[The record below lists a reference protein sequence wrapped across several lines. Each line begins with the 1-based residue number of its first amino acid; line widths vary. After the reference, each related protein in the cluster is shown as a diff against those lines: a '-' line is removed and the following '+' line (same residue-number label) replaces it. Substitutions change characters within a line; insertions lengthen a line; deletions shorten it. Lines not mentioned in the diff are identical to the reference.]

1 MAAASYRFRSAA
13 HQGDLSRA
21 GGKTTSFPLL
31 RWFALLSAVAVLFV
45 WITGTLFL
53 NRFVERVS
61 LLQSA
66 DGLTGLINSI
76 VEVEQAD
83 RFFLRNGQ
91 DGSNDFNNF
100 LVHLGKLPGVLRA
113 NVYSRD
119 GLVLWSSD
127 PALIGQRFSDN
138 DELNTAL
145 AGTSVVSAGSIGE
158 DHDKAEHVDLAEPG
172 NGFVEN
178 YLPVWSMAG
187 GVPKVVGAIEVYR
200 RPVQLLAAIQ
210 QTQMQIW
217 WSALAVT
224 LLLYAALCGIVARAA
239 CVMRLQQ
246 MALVAAEKL
255 ALAGEMAS
263 AVAHGLR
270 NPLASIRST
279 AELGLETEDRREV
292 RGLLAEVVSQS
303 DRLEGWIRQFLTT
316 ARAGSSTQTPT
327 DARAVIVDCAKQFE
341 PTLAR
346 RGMLLETALQDNL
359 PKVHVCP
366 IILRQILNSVLAN
379 AIEAMAV
386 GGRLSIDANAVG
398 RSIAIKVGD
407 TGIGMS
413 ARELETALEPFAT
426 TKSQGLGL
434 GLPLA
439 RETIA
444 RHGGSLHLES
454 QAGTGTTVYII
465 LPAAASPRAAELG
478 A

>member
-1 MAAASYRFRSAA
+1 MATAAYPFRSAA
-13 HQGDLSRA
+13 HHGDLNPA
-21 GGKTTSFPLL
+21 GGKRTPFPLL
-31 RWFALLSAVAVLFV
+31 RWFALLSAAAVLFV
-45 WITGTLFL
+45 LITGTLFL

-83 RFFLRNGQ
+83 RFFLHNGKDQ
-91 DGSNDFNNF
+91 SNEFHNF
-100 LVHLGKLPGVLRA
+100 LIHLGRLPGVMRA
-113 NVYSRD
+113 NVYDRD

-127 PALIGQRFSDN
+127 PGLIGQHFPDN
-138 DELNTAL
+138 DELNAAL
-145 AGTSVVSAGSIGE
+145 AGTSVVSAGSVGE
-158 DHDKAEHVDLAEPG
+158 DDDKAEHVDLAEPG
-172 NGFVEN
+172 KGFVEN
-178 YLPVWSMAG
+178 YLPVWSAAAG
-187 GVPKVVGAIEVYR
+187 PREVVGAIEVYR
-200 RPVQLLAAIQ
+200 RPVQLLAAIE

-217 WSALAVT
+217 WGAIAVT

-239 CVMRLQQ
+239 RVMRLQQ

-279 AELGLETEDRREV
+279 AELGLETDDRREV
-292 RGLLAEVVSQS
+292 QGLLAEVVAQS

-316 ARAGSSTQTPT
+316 ARSGSPTQTPT
-327 DARAVIVDCAKQFE
+327 DARAVIADCARQFE

-346 RGMLLETALQDNL
+346 RGMRLELALPDDL
-359 PKVHVCP
+359 PRISLCP

-379 AIEAMAV
+379 AIEAMAH
-386 GGRLSIDANAVG
+386 GGRLSIGAAAVG
-398 RSIAIKVGD
+398 HSVAVQVGD

-413 ARELETALEPFAT
+413 AGELETALEPFAT

-439 RETIA
+439 RETLE
-444 RHGGSLHLES
+444 RHGGSLHIES
-454 QAGTGTTVYII
+454 QPGTGTTVHIV
-465 LPAAASPRAAELG
+465 LPAVEHG